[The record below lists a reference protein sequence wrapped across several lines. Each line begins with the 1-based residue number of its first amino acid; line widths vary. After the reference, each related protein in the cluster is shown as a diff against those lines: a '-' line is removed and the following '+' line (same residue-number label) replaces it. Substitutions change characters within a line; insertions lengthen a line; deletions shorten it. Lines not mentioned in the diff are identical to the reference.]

1 MKFDKSIINI
11 RLEAL
16 AMMLLICIL
25 SVSAQKTKTVEATIT
40 FHAPETMSMVE
51 ARRTALDRAKIE
63 AIANEFGTIV
73 SQSNSTAISNT
84 NGTSNSRFIS
94 IGGSDVKGEWIETIG
109 EPKYEEIFQDGML
122 AITCNVKGK
131 AREITSEQIDFIA
144 KPLRNGQDLKF
155 EGYNFKSGDDLY
167 LYFKSPVDGYLAA
180 FLVDEASGTVYCA
193 LPYRNSDGNLK
204 VIKADKEYILF
215 SQKNADPEEKR
226 IVDEY
231 EMTANDDKEWNDF
244 YILFSPDPFKKAN
257 LSSGSSQSMPKT
269 TNWADFQKWLA
280 KERNKNPR
288 LNLQRIIISIEK

>member
-1 MKFDKSIINI
+1 MSININITNI
-11 RLEAL
+11 RLGAL
-16 AMMLLICIL
+16 ATMLLICI
-25 SVSAQKTKTVEATIT
+25 SSAFAQKTKTVEATVT
-40 FHAPETMSMVE
+40 YYAPETMSMAE

-73 SQSNSTAISNT
+73 SQSNSTAISNM
-84 NGTSNSRFIS
+84 NGNSDSRFIS

-109 EPKYEEIFQDGML
+109 EPKYEEILQEGMY
-122 AITCNVKGK
+122 AITCHVKGK

-144 KPLRNGQDLKF
+144 KPLRNGQELKF

-193 LPYRNSDGNLK
+193 LPYRNSDGNPK
-204 VIKADKEYILF
+204 SIKADKEYILF
-215 SQKNADPEEKR
+215 SQKNAEPEEKR
-226 IVDEY
+226 FIDEY

-244 YILFSPDPFKKAN
+244 YILFSPEPFKKAN
-257 LSSGSSQSMPKT
+257 LSSGASQSMPKT
-269 TNWADFQKWLA
+269 TDWADFQKWLA
-280 KERNKNPR
+280 KERTKNHK